1 VHITDAPYA
10 VDQEDLSEKLVFAEF
25 VSVHLLLKANYP
37 VLPNQVG
44 KNEFKKKYT
53 IKLQYQWILRRLK
66 NGN

>member
-25 VSVHLLLKANYP
+25 VSGHLLLKANYP

-44 KNEFKKKYT
+44 RNT
-53 IKLQYQWILRRLK
+53 ISNQIFY
-66 NGN
+66 

>member
-25 VSVHLLLKANYP
+25 VSVRLLLKANYP

-44 KNEFKKKYT
+44 KKEF
-53 IKLQYQWILRRLK
+53 
-66 NGN
+66 